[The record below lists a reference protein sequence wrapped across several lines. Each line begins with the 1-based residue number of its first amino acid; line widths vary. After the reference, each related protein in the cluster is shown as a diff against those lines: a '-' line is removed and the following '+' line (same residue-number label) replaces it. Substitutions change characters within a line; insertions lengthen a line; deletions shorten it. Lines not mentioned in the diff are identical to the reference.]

1 MVYASGV
8 PRKTPTRAHE
18 QPRHHAIVLQPEPRR
33 YAVAVWRRD
42 EEGEPVYEI
51 LHDNIREVKI
61 AATLARTAETEAAQ
75 P

>member
-18 QPRHHAIVLQPEPRR
+18 PPRHPAIVLRLEPHR

-61 AATLARTAETEAAQ
+61 AATLARTAESEAERS
-75 P
+75 